1 VETAREFGGRYSLR
15 LVCRL
20 LGVPRSTVL
29 YNGQPARDLSSL
41 SVVIQ
46 TNLVT
51 FPCFG
56 LRRMYALLKRQR
68 VACTRAEVRQVY
80 VALKLLGKRAPPRI
94 STTDSRH
101 EHPRHPNLA
110 WNLEVKRPD
119 QLWVAD
125 TLELKVAG
133 RKAFL
138 ALLKDVYTR
147 RVMGFAVG
155 HRNDSILTRAALEMG
170 LSRGRPEIHHSDQG
184 KTYAALEYTKRLI
197 GVGAMLSM
205 AAVGRAWE
213 NGFAERLNKTFR
225 EEEIMRSEYDSLQ
238 EAHNS
243 IADYVKL
250 YNQER
255 IHQSLRYNTPNEVLE
270 AHGQDQSE
278 GL

>member
-1 VETAREFGGRYSLR
+1 M
-15 LVCRL
+15 VCRL
-20 LGVPRSTVL
+20 LAVPRSTVL
-29 YNGQPARDLSSL
+29 YSGQLTRDLSSL

-68 VACTRAEVRQVY
+68 VACTRLNVRRVY
-80 VALKLLGKRAPPRI
+80 VALKLLGKRAPPRL
-94 STTDSRH
+94 STTNSRH

-110 WNLEVKRPD
+110 CDLEVKRPD

-138 ALLKDVYTR
+138 ALVEDVYTR
-147 RVMGFAVG
+147 RVMGFG
-155 HRNDSILTRAALEMG
+155 IGFRNDSLLTRAALEMG

-184 KTYAALEYTKRLI
+184 TTYAALEYTKRLTKL
-197 GVGAMLSM
+197 GTMLSM

-225 EEEIMRSEYDSLQ
+225 EEEIMRSDYETLQ
-238 EAHNS
+238 EARNS
-243 IADYVKL
+243 IADYAKL

-255 IHQSLRYNTPNEVLE
+255 IHQSLSYSTPNEVLK